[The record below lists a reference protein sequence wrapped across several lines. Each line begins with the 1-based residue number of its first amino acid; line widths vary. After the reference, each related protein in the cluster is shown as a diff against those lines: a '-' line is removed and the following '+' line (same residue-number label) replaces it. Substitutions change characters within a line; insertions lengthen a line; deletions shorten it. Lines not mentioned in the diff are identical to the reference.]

1 MLKRKTSLM
10 KTIIFFFLLAVGP
23 LTTQLQSQ
31 TLSQSKSSNDVLDET
46 PKLQAVE
53 TSNTPETEKM
63 PFQDSKKRKGKNE
76 TKVDQPETNGVV
88 IIQTTENSNSEDAC
102 TSKNYPF
109 TVYCLKNDNWI
120 LPQDI
125 LIALRAKI
133 PSINVSNDTNPFA
146 TPRFRIRGEADPII
160 LIDGIRVD
168 ASILNNLNPNDIES
182 IMVAPSAAGVNH
194 FLNGYR
200 AY

>member
-1 MLKRKTSLM
+1 M
-10 KTIIFFFLLAVGP
+10 KTIIFLLSVVLAPITV
-23 LTTQLQSQ
+23 S
-31 TLSQSKSSNDVLDET
+31 SQSHTTAKSEATNPVQTVT
-46 PKLQAVE
+46 PVSEDTESQKEKELQANV
-53 TSNTPETEKM
+53 S
-63 PFQDSKKRKGKNE
+63 FQDDTIKKEEANTVKVQPK
-76 TKVDQPETNGVV
+76 TKGVV
-88 IIQTTENSNSEDAC
+88 LIQTTESGNSEDAC